1 MSLVEQLDWDSEFF
15 GFPIGRVRSD
25 VGATDIAAAVR
36 EADGRTLRCVYLCA
50 SAKDERLLDEAQ
62 RLGFI
67 VRDVRVTLQGRIPS
81 SSAESPEVEP
91 AGLAALDGL
100 AAIAR
105 QRFQT
110 TRFFADPGF
119 DRDRCRELYVAWLRR
134 GLQPA
139 TDRVTLIAENGR
151 GFVVCRFNRPANRG
165 EIELIGVAEEAEG
178 HGVGASLV
186 AGAQATFARERLTDM
201 RVVTQGSNIAAQR
214 LYQRHGLL
222 THEVALWLHRWQ

>member
-1 MSLVEQLDWDSEFF
+1 MSLVERLDWDSEFF
-15 GFPIGRVRSD
+15 GFPIGRVPNH
-25 VGATDIAAAVR
+25 VGASDIAAAVR
-36 EADGRTLRCVYLCA
+36 EADEHELRCVYLCVA
-50 SAKDERLLDEAQ
+50 AKDGRLLDEAQ
-62 RLGFI
+62 RLGFM
-67 VRDVRVTLQGRIPS
+67 VRDLRVTLEGQLPS
-81 SSAESPEVEP
+81 SSAEPTNVKP

-105 QRFQT
+105 ERFQT

-134 GLQPA
+134 GLEPS
-139 TDRVTLIAENGR
+139 TDRVTLIAEKDR

-178 HGVGASLV
+178 HGVGTALV
-186 AGAQATFARERLTDM
+186 TGAQATFARERLACM

-214 LYQRHGLL
+214 FYQRHDFR